1 MPLLLGHGTWWECEV
16 SAVGSGFLREVGVD
30 ACKLERACGGCL
42 GTKRR
47 RRACKTAKSLG
58 ELSKEL

>member
-1 MPLLLGHGTWWECEV
+1 M
-16 SAVGSGFLREVGVD
+16 SAIGSGFREEVGVD